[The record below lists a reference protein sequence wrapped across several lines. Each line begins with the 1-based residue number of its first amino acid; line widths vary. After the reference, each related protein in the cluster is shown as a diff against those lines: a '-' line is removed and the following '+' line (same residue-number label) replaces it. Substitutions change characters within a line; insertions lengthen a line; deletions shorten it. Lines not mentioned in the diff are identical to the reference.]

1 MQFLSFFFFTFS
13 PRARCARILFM
24 PPSPTPELFTPTPVT
39 LDGAFVRL
47 EPLSLERHSADL
59 CAVGLNPSLWR
70 LSGVSMTTK
79 EDMEQYIR
87 EAFLPETAGLALPF
101 AIIDKASGRAVGST
115 RYGNIAPMHKRLE
128 IGWTWLGKRFQRT
141 RLNTE
146 AKYLLLRHAFETY
159 GVNRVEFKAHVNNE
173 QSRRALE
180 RIGARY
186 EGVLRRHTVLP
197 NQKVRDTVYYS
208 IIREEWFGEVKM
220 RLEGYLQ
227 DRAPDLA
234 AAAPLEGEEE
244 NPQRV
249 VVHQA
254 DARHLELLLPLFD
267 GYRQFYGQP
276 SNLEGAQRFLTERL
290 TRRESVVF
298 VALIGSKGVGFT
310 QLYPSFSSVTM
321 QRQWILNDLFIDPE
335 YRRRGVADAIMR
347 AAEEFSYAD
356 NAKGLVLS
364 TAIDNVPAQ
373 KLYEKRGWKRDE
385 AFYTYEK
392 YFTPPT
398 DLERGA

>member
-1 MQFLSFFFFTFS
+1 
-13 PRARCARILFM
+13 
-24 PPSPTPELFTPTPVT
+24 
-39 LDGAFVRL
+39 
-47 EPLSLERHSADL
+47 
-59 CAVGLNPSLWR
+59 
-70 LSGVSMTTK
+70 MTTK
-79 EDMEQYIR
+79 EDMQKYI
-87 EAFLPETAGLALPF
+87 EDAFLPETAGMALPF
-101 AIIDKASGRAVGST
+101 AIIDKASGKAVGST
-115 RYGNIAPMHKRLE
+115 RYGNITPAHKRLE
-128 IGWTWLGKRFQRT
+128 IGWTWLGKPFQRT
-141 RLNTE
+141 RINTE

-159 GVNRVEFKAHVNNE
+159 GANRVEFKAHVNNE

-208 IIREEWFGEVKM
+208 IIQEEWFGDVKT
-220 RLEGYLQ
+220 RLERYLQ
-227 DRAPDLA
+227 DRPPA
-234 AAAPLEGEEE
+234 AEPPKGNEEDA
-244 NPQRV
+244 PQRV

-254 DARHLELLLPLFD
+254 DARHLELILPLFD

-290 TRRESVVF
+290 TRRESVIF

-335 YRRRGVADAIMR
+335 YRGRGVADAIMR

-364 TAIDNVPAQ
+364 TAIDNTPAQ

-392 YFTPPT
+392 YFTPPSASHS
-398 DLERGA
+398 DK